1 METSRAATKSYPT
14 AGSLYVGDLD
24 ASVDEGLL
32 YQIFSRFG
40 PIASIRVCRDSVSRK
55 SLGYAYVNFIATLDS
70 QAAQKAME
78 VLNYSMIRNRPI
90 RIMKA
95 QRDSELRRSG
105 VGNIFVKGLD
115 VEIDSRTLHDTFEV
129 FGPIA
134 SAKVALD
141 DNGNPLGYGYVQYEA
156 EESALA
162 AVERANGMLLKGRQ
176 LYVAPY
182 KPKTAR
188 MAQKG
193 FTNIYVKH
201 FPPHVVDEESFREL
215 FRDIG
220 KITSIYL
227 PKGDDGK
234 PKGFGFANFHDPKDA
249 AEAVASLDKKVFEDG
264 AMLYAAPAQ
273 KKNFRARILR
283 DKFEQ
288 IKRERQRSC
297 QGRNLYIK
305 HISLDMEDKD
315 LHSLFE
321 KFGTITSAK
330 IMVDEQG
337 QSRGFGFVCFSAVE
351 EASNAIKEMNG
362 KTVDGQ
368 QMYVAEAQSKAARQA
383 ELSRIRMATLG
394 LGGIGAPPYSQVNHP
409 GLIQPGALW
418 PGIYGPEGASD
429 YQGRGGRGRGGGV
442 MRGGGGRGRVMAGRG
457 RAPAG
462 RAEAGGFRPSLQ
474 PNAIGPAG
482 FPAGGNY
489 LYPTTVSQLPQQSPR
504 QQKVALGESLYPHVS
519 SLQPKRA
526 AKITGMILEMPN
538 PDVEAL
544 LQNPAALRAKVEE
557 AVHVLN
563 ESGVMDDELE

>member
-1 METSRAATKSYPT
+1 
-14 AGSLYVGDLD
+14 
-24 ASVDEGLL
+24 
-32 YQIFSRFG
+32 
-40 PIASIRVCRDSVSRK
+40 
-55 SLGYAYVNFIATLDS
+55 
-70 QAAQKAME
+70 
-78 VLNYSMIRNRPI
+78 
-90 RIMKA
+90 
-95 QRDSELRRSG
+95 

-141 DNGNPLGYGYVQYEA
+141 DGGNPLGYGYVQYEA

-182 KPKTAR
+182 KPKSAR

-193 FTNIYVKH
+193 FTNVYVKH
-201 FPPHVVDEESFREL
+201 FPPTVVDEESFREL
-215 FRDIG
+215 FRDFG

-234 PKGFGFANFHDPKDA
+234 PKGFGFANFNDAKDA
-249 AEAVASLDKKVFEDG
+249 AEAVASLDKKAFEDG
-264 AMLYAAPAQ
+264 TLLYAAPAQ
-273 KKNFRARILR
+273 KKNFRSRILR

-305 HISLDMEDKD
+305 HISLDLEDKD

-337 QSRGFGFVCFSAVE
+337 QSRGFGFVCFSAIE
-351 EASNAIKEMNG
+351 EASSAIKEMNG

-394 LGGIGAPPYSQVNHP
+394 LGGIGAPAYSQVNHP
-409 GLIQPGALW
+409 GLMQPGAVW
-418 PGIYGPEGASD
+418 PGIYGPEGAGD
-429 YQGRGGRGRGGGV
+429 YQGRGGRGRAGGI
-442 MRGGGGRGRVMAGRG
+442 MRGGGRGRAVAGRG
-457 RAPAG
+457 RAPGG
-462 RAEAGGFRPSLQ
+462 RGDVGGFRPPLQ
-474 PNAIGPAG
+474 PNAVGPAA

-489 LYPTTVSQLPQQSPR
+489 LYHNLNQLPQQQSPR
-504 QQKVALGESLYPHVS
+504 QQKVALGESLYPLVS

-538 PDVEAL
+538 PEVEAL
-544 LQNPAALRAKVEE
+544 LQNPAALSSKVDE
-557 AVHVLN
+557 AVAVLN